1 MKDNKKLGF
10 LFCIVYTISFFFAL
24 ESVGHPETL
33 KKYSWEVEGV
43 LWTAQIESLESFDS
57 EVAMDALKVSNEFGE
72 HGYSQSAWIGED
84 PGDLGPMWVILSEGD
99 EVLGACWMYYEETD
113 LECTSL
119 YVPVTL
125 SLD

>member
-43 LWTAQIESLESFDS
+43 LWAAQIESLESFDS
-57 EVAMDALKVSNEFGE
+57 EIAMEWK
-72 HGYSQSAWIGED
+72 
-84 PGDLGPMWVILSEGD
+84 P
-99 EVLGACWMYYEETD
+99 
-113 LECTSL
+113 
-119 YVPVTL
+119 
-125 SLD
+125 